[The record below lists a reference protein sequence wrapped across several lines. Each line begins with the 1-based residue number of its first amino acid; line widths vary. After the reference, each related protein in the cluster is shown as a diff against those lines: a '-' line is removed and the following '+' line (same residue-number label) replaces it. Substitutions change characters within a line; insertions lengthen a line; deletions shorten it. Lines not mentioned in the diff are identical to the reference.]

1 MAAFRKPFVI
11 LCGCTTL
18 RSYTFRIRSLTF
30 YHTKR
35 LTFPQEYTF
44 LYVLCNPSTKFAN
57 LYTFLYVP
65 SPFLYAPLCKLY
77 SSLAEQYVPIR
88 SVQPSHELLNKAME

>member
-11 LCGCTTL
+11 FSFFTTL

-44 LYVLCNPSTKFAN
+44 LYVLCNPSSKSAN
-57 LYTFLYVP
+57 LYTFHYVP
-65 SPFLYAPLCKLY
+65 FTFLCAPLCKLY
-77 SSLAEQYVPIR
+77 NFFAEQYVPIR